1 MAIKGKTKNGTL
13 SEQFHNT
20 MEKSQLDF
28 KNLTKFLVE
37 IISHNK
43 RKIEGINLQRF
54 VLKLSLQD

>member
-28 KNLTKFLVE
+28 KNLTKFPRRNY
-37 IISHNK
+37 ITQQTKNRRH
-43 RKIEGINLQRF
+43 
-54 VLKLSLQD
+54 